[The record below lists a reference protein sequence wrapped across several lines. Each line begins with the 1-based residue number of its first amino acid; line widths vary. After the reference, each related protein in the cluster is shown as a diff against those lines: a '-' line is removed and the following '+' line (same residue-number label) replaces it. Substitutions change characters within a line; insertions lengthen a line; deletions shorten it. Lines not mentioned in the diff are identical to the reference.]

1 MNKQDIYN
9 FLDSK
14 NIWHEITEHKAVF
27 SMEEA
32 SEIAVPYPSADAK
45 NIFVRD
51 DKKQNYY
58 LITVRGSKRVDLNK
72 FRADNK
78 TRRLT
83 FASPDELMR
92 LMELIP
98 GAVTPF
104 GILNDAEN
112 SVKVFLDKDFFDSP
126 GLIGIHP
133 NDNTATVWLKTED
146 LVGIIREHGN
156 ILNVIEI

>member
-1 MNKQDIYN
+1 M
-9 FLDSK
+9 
-14 NIWHEITEHKAVF
+14 
-27 SMEEA
+27 
-32 SEIAVPYPSADAK
+32 
-45 NIFVRD
+45 
-51 DKKQNYY
+51 
-58 LITVRGSKRVDLNK
+58 
-72 FRADNK
+72 
-78 TRRLT
+78 T

-104 GILNDAEN
+104 GILNDAGN